1 MQRPSTAQAVY
12 KLTIA
17 GEQAGFSI
25 EEMIQMLKAGITV
38 EALLQLIE
46 WRFGAADDHQAGSSR
61 WIM

>member
-1 MQRPSTAQAVY
+1 
-12 KLTIA
+12 
-17 GEQAGFSI
+17 
-25 EEMIQMLKAGITV
+25 MIQMLKAGITV